1 MATNPLQQYFRQ
13 PKIFIKLPSQ
23 GIYNTLGSFQGDPTN
38 MPVYGMTGMDEIISK
53 TPDALLTGESTAKV
67 IASCCPSIKDPWE
80 TCVLDTNIILAAI
93 KIATYGNMMTVGHTC
108 SNCGTPNE
116 YELDL
121 NKIVEYYMKLEYKNR
136 VEVDKLIIKLQP
148 LTYKLS
154 NEFSIKNFKIQQQ
167 INQTDS
173 IEDTE
178 QRQEVINRL
187 FKEIGDLQN
196 EIYMNSVESVET
208 PTVSVTEKEFIRE
221 WLVNCE
227 KVIYDKIKDASTNIR
242 SEWEVPTFP
251 VECDNCQTKVN
262 LSVDLDP
269 SSFFALA

>member
-53 TPDALLTGESTAKV
+53 TPDALLTGESTAKI

-80 TCVLDTNIILAAI
+80 MCVLDTNIILAAI
-93 KIATYGNMMTVGHTC
+93 KIATYGNTMTVGHTC

-173 IEDTE
+173 IEDSE

-208 PTVSVTEKEFIRE
+208 PAVSVTEKEFIRE

-227 KVIYDKIKDASTNIR
+227 KAIYDKIKEASTNIR
-242 SEWEVPTFP
+242 AEWEVPTFP
-251 VECDNCQTKVN
+251 VECEHCQTKVN
-262 LSVDLDP
+262 LSIDLDP
-269 SSFFALA
+269 SSFFG